1 MLSRPSESNPGK
13 LLLVE
18 GNDDCRFFNAMC
30 RHLEINDIAIHRYNG
45 KDNLRNDLPERVI
58 NPAFQLISSLGI
70 VRDADDSATS
80 AFASVVS
87 SLQKAGL
94 PIPNA
99 PLIPAE
105 RDGLRI
111 SILIL
116 PPAAARGELEDVC
129 LDAIADSPDLQCVD
143 SYLNCLNQLNP
154 PIAANRAAKAR
165 LHAYLAVKPAYIGR
179 QPALRLGE
187 AADAGV
193 WNWAAPPFQQITN
206 FLRNL

>member
-1 MLSRPSESNPGK
+1 MTSGTTNVNASK
-13 LLLVE
+13 QLLVE
-18 GNDDCRFFNAMC
+18 GNDDQRFFNAMC
-30 RHLEINDIAIHRYNG
+30 RHFGLGGIEIISYRG
-45 KDNLRNDLPERVI
+45 KPNLGNKLWDLVKHPD
-58 NPAFQLISSLGI
+58 FQLIPSIGI
-70 VRDADDSATS
+70 VRDADNNARSAYDSVAG
-80 AFASVVS
+80 
-87 SLQKAGL
+87 SLRRAGL

-129 LDAIADSPDLQCVD
+129 LEAIADSPDLQCVD

-154 PIAANRAAKAR
+154 PIAANRTAKAR
-165 LHAYLAVKPAYIGR
+165 LHAYLAAKPAYIGR

-193 WNWAAPPFQQITN
+193 WNWAAPPFQQITD